1 MENSKYDK
9 YWYFRTEADEDNDD
23 DANSSLMLPV
33 KNLVSMVPT
42 GTTELTI
49 YFKQASNGQPEVE
62 TNMTGQYGEVVLT
75 VTQGK
80 VKETISDLV
89 ALINAGPR
97 HSDGVTTIADDSTVE
112 FGGAAGSKTA
122 VYFSHITACGN
133 INAR

>member
-23 DANSSLMLPV
+23 DANSSLMLPI

>member
-33 KNLVSMVPT
+33 KNLVSMIPT

>member
-9 YWYFRTEADEDNDD
+9 YWYFRTEAEEDSDD
-23 DANSSLMLPV
+23 DANSSLMLPI

>member
-23 DANSSLMLPV
+23 DANSSLMLPI

-80 VKETISDLV
+80 DK
-89 ALINAGPR
+89 
-97 HSDGVTTIADDSTVE
+97 
-112 FGGAAGSKTA
+112 
-122 VYFSHITACGN
+122 
-133 INAR
+133 

>member
-23 DANSSLMLPV
+23 DANSSLMLPI

-97 HSDGVTTIADDSTVE
+97 HSDGVTTIADDSTIE